1 MAKHY
6 LEDLCF
12 EQDAV
17 IIQKYKK
24 NQSKIKKLAKLKTW
38 KDDLGNR
45 ERPDGLKTWKGG
57 PGKN

>member
-6 LEDLCF
+6 GEDLCF
-12 EQDAV
+12 DQDAF

-24 NQSKIKKLAKLKTW
+24 IQKKKVLAKLKTL
-38 KDDLGNR
+38 KGGLGNR
-45 ERPDGLKTWKGG
+45 ERPSGLKTRKGG